1 MTKINPKKYEKYTV
15 MEKGTHVIY
24 VILLKALYINLTAAL
39 LFWENLSNTL
49 QEWGFKINPYDWCVA
64 NKMINGKQCTIG
76 WQVDNIKISHVDSEV
91 VDDILNKLDKRYG
104 KESPM
109 VTTRGNIRDYLVMTL
124 DYNIGGKVQ
133 ITMFE
138 YIDKIIEELPMELN
152 GEPNS
157 PAANHLF
164 EVDDNGIKLKLE

>member
-1 MTKINPKKYEKYTV
+1 
-15 MEKGTHVIY
+15 
-24 VILLKALYINLTAAL
+24 
-39 LFWENLSNTL
+39 
-49 QEWGFKINPYDWCVA
+49 
-64 NKMINGKQCTIG
+64 MINGKQCTIG
-76 WQVDNIKISHVDSEV
+76 WDVDDLKISHVESEV
-91 VDDILNKLDKRYG
+91 VDGILNKLDKRYG

-109 VTTRGNIRDYLVMTL
+109 VTTRGNIRDYLGMTL

-152 GEPNS
+152 GEPTY

-164 EVDDNGIKLKLE
+164 EVHDNGIKLKPEQKDLFHEFVAKLPFLGK